1 MYFVVLWESIGGLE
15 NVKARLQQAVEWPLQ
30 HAGAFQRLG
39 LTAPRGILLHGPPGQ
54 HSLLL
59 TRTINALTASCKS
72 SRFVCNTCLMNERMK
87 PQHVA

>member
-1 MYFVVLWESIGGLE
+1 MFCVVLWESIGGLQ

-54 HSLLL
+54 RSLLQI
-59 TRTINALTASCKS
+59 RASHALTASCKS
-72 SRFVCNTCLMNERMK
+72 
-87 PQHVA
+87 

>member
-15 NVKARLQQAVEWPLQ
+15 DVKARLQQAVEWPLQ
-30 HAGAFQRLG
+30 HAGAFERLG
-39 LTAPRGILLHGPPGQ
+39 LTAPHGILLHGPPGQ

-59 TRTINALTASCKS
+59 IRTINALTASCKPS
-72 SRFVCNTCLMNERMK
+72 CLVCNMCLVSVRTK